1 MKQLVSLEMLSK
13 KPHLLWNNLTKTDS
27 CWFWN
32 KSVNQSG
39 YGSIRVGPTSV
50 LSHRAAFVLAG
61 NSMFLDK
68 CICHTCDNP
77 SCCKP
82 AHLYQAD
89 HKTNMADMKIKN
101 RRKNIGCGELN
112 GRAKLTNLTAKNIRD
127 KRSKGISLKDLSNE
141 FNVSI
146 STISRVCRMENWA

>member
-77 SCCKP
+77 SCCNP